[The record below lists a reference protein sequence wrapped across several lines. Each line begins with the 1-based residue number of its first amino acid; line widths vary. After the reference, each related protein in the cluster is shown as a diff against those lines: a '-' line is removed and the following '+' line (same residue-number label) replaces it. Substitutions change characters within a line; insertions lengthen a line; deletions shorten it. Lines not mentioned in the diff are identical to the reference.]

1 MEIDKKQEKITEQ
14 IRKTEEQLKKLKE
27 KDAEIKKL
35 AKQKREKDQRAW
47 LLRFDKLFQPILIEQ
62 YGADY
67 FEERKPEEVVKR
79 FAFPE
84 HSDLLPDRELPADEE
99 VSGTEILTKSEN
111 PAEEVLRWT

>member
-47 LLRFDKLFQPILIEQ
+47 SLRFDKLFQPILIER

-67 FEERKPEEVVKR
+67 FEERQPEEVVKC
-79 FAFPE
+79 FVFPE
-84 HSDLLPDRELPADEE
+84 HSDLLPDRELPADAE
-99 VSGTEILTKSEN
+99 VSGTEILDKSEN